1 MQVLA
6 REGATPVPIDEVQA
20 RLRKEGYFV
29 IHMPVGAKDPV
40 QVVLD
45 AARSLGELFVPVDCD
60 PDAPVIRTAPA
71 RRRRAAPFDRPEQ
84 IGWHGDFS
92 TYEDRPELSLVYITR
107 PDPRGGNY
115 GAWRLASVARA
126 IAALRG
132 TDEGRAAFEVLSGDP
147 LPFSYTDGGEPSWF
161 RIIEPGSD
169 GSFGMR
175 FYLPS
180 IRRGCIGHYGEVPS
194 HIEAALTAL
203 ERAANVVGEIVPT
216 HEGSLLIA
224 SNWLALHDRVRQTV
238 SRTQANREALLCFV
252 GHPYTGAFQPAD
264 TRAKSS

>member
-1 MQVLA
+1 MH
-6 REGATPVPIDEVQA
+6 VPLDDVQA
-20 RLRKEGYFV
+20 RLRQEGYYV
-29 IHMPVGAKDPV
+29 ARMPAGGGDAV
-40 QVVLD
+40 QLLVEV
-45 AARSLGELFVPVDCD
+45 ARSLGELFVPVDCD

-107 PDPRGGNY
+107 PDPRGGDY
-115 GAWRLASVARA
+115 GAWRLASVARV
-126 IAALRG
+126 IAELRA
-132 TDEGRAAFEVLSGDP
+132 TDEGRAAFELLRGDP
-147 LPFSYTDGGEPSWF
+147 LPFSYTDEGEPSWF

-169 GSFGMR
+169 GSFGLR

-180 IRRGCIGHYGEVPS
+180 IRRGCIGQYGEVPG

-203 ERAANVVGEIVPT
+203 ERAADDVGEIVPT

-224 SNWLALHDRVRQTV
+224 SNWLALHDRVQQTV
-238 SRTQANREALLCFV
+238 SRTQPNREALLCFV
-252 GHPYTGAFQPAD
+252 GHPYIGAFRKVEPG
-264 TRAKSS
+264 AK